1 MEKRQH
7 KQILLAQNFLKSPR
21 LVERLVAKSTIDQN
35 DTVYE
40 IGAGKGIITAELAR
54 AAGRVIAIEKDPL
67 LVRRLRERFQGLA
80 NVEIVERDFLTF
92 SITERDY
99 KIFANIPYNITANV
113 VRKILYVRP
122 LPYEAYLI
130 LQKEPAQ
137 KFSGH
142 PNETEFSILT
152 KPFFEFKILHRLKR
166 TDFDPE
172 PKVDSVL
179 LMIKRRPAPL
189 IQSNDVASFRDFV
202 QFGFGRWKRD
212 LRSAYKSVFSYN
224 RWKRLA
230 RELDFPL
237 NAAPTGLRF
246 EQWLGLYRAY
256 KENCEN
262 KRL

>member
-1 MEKRQH
+1 MEKRRH
-7 KQILLAQNFLKSPR
+7 KQIQLAQNFLKNPR
-21 LVERLVAKSTIDQN
+21 LVERLVAASTIDKH

-40 IGAGKGIITAELAR
+40 IGAGKGIITAKLVR
-54 AAGRVIAIEKDPL
+54 IAARVIAIEKDPV
-67 LVRRLRERFQGLA
+67 LVRRLRKRFSAHA
-80 NVEIVERDFLTF
+80 NVEIMEKDFLTF
-92 SITERDY
+92 SITERDF
-99 KIFANIPYNITANV
+99 KIFANIPYNATANI

-122 LPYEAYLI
+122 APSEAYLI

-142 PNETEFSILT
+142 PNETQFSILA
-152 KPFFEFKILHRLKR
+152 KPFFEFQVLHRFKR
-166 TDFDPE
+166 TDFDPV

-179 LMIKRRPAPL
+179 LRIKRRPVPL
-189 IQSNDVASFRDFV
+189 IQSEDVAAYRNFV

-212 LRSAYKSVFSYN
+212 LKSAYKAVFSYN

-237 NAAPTGLRF
+237 NATPTELRF

-256 KENCEN
+256 KEKYESDYP
-262 KRL
+262 

>member
-54 AAGRVIAIEKDPL
+54 KAAKIIAIEKDPM
-67 LVRRLRERFQGLA
+67 LVRRLRERGLA
-80 NVEIVERDFLTF
+80 NVEIVEKDFLTF

-113 VRKILYVRP
+113 VRKILYARP
-122 LPYEAYLI
+122 LPSEAYLI
-130 LQKEPAQ
+130 LQKEPAG

-142 PNETEFSILT
+142 PNETQFSILA
-152 KPFFEFKILHRLKR
+152 KPFFEFQVLHRLKR
-166 TDFDPE
+166 TDFVPV

-179 LMIKRRPAPL
+179 LKIKRLPVPL
-189 IQSNDVASFRDFV
+189 IRSEDMASFRDFV

-212 LRSAYKSVFSYN
+212 LKSAYKSVFSYN

-230 RELDFPL
+230 RELGFPL
-237 NAAPTGLRF
+237 NATPTELRF

-256 KENCEN
+256 KEKYESDYP
-262 KRL
+262 